1 MTSTLKKNG
10 PYNDVLD
17 FVKEKS
23 WIGSCELPGTVLL
36 WKTWRWANIS
46 CRHISHRRSP
56 LRNSKPAKVKQL
68 HNVGRVS
75 IQWHVVTFQH
85 NCHFHVPWN
94 QKNTWVQMTFQ
105 FAVVQCNC
113 VLLKLKRGREACA
126 CSVSGA
132 QMLAFFLWNA
142 AAYFSFHGH
151 CTKVLRTSHLW
162 LCCDTPWQSTKK
174 SFDENCSIHRVQT
187 LNWNLVLNGR
197 SAHSSKTQAHK
208 LVGLRLRH
216 RFKQYRLSFL
226 VLLGPYIICFL
237 SSIFWRKNTSPGANE
252 SQVKM
257 CEQAVATDK
266 TTKQAQS
273 METRSLPQERTP
285 NNNIKG

>member
-1 MTSTLKKNG
+1 MRTAWNCSVVEDVAMGKYFLSPYLTSPFSPSKFETCESEAIAQRWKGQYTMTCCDIPAQL
-10 PYNDVLD
+10 PLPCPM
-17 FVKEKS
+17 KS
-23 WIGSCELPGTVLL
+23 
-36 WKTWRWANIS
+36 
-46 CRHISHRRSP
+46 
-56 LRNSKPAKVKQL
+56 
-68 HNVGRVS
+68 
-75 IQWHVVTFQH
+75 
-85 NCHFHVPWN
+85 
-94 QKNTWVQMTFQ
+94 KNTWVQMTFQ